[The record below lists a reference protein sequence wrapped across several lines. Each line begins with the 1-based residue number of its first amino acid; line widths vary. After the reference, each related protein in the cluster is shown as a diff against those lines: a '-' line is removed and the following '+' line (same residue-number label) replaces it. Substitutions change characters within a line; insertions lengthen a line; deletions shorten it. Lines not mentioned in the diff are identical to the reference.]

1 MNRDGGSLPKVVAL
15 MPAWNAESFIV
26 PVLES
31 LAAQT
36 YPNLEVL
43 ISDDASTDRT
53 AAICEKFKAR
63 HANFRLIR
71 QPRNLG
77 WIGNVNALLR
87 KAEGEYFFFA
97 FHDDLLKP
105 RYVERLVD
113 ALERNPKAVLA
124 FSDMIRRVV
133 AAHPVA
139 ENIAATDLAPENI
152 KMYLDLEG
160 VADRLERGIR
170 VARKWGKPPS
180 YVVMLANRGLFRA
193 RAAREV
199 GGLRRH
205 FAGEFGADWPWLLH
219 LALLGEFVRVPEA
232 LIEKCYSPT
241 SLSAS
246 WKFSLWQ
253 RLGAL
258 ISCMTETRRAKL
270 PIAEEL
276 MIQRMLVEYALK
288 RQWWAIHK
296 GALTGIRSRLWRL
309 AAGD

>member
-1 MNRDGGSLPKVVAL
+1 MKRGCSLPKVVAL
-15 MPAWNAESFIV
+15 MPAWNADRFIV

-36 YPNLEVL
+36 YPNLQIL

-53 AAICEKFKAR
+53 ATICEEFEAR
-63 HANFRLIR
+63 HANFRLIH

-77 WIGNVNALLR
+77 WIRNVNALLS

-97 FHDDLLKP
+97 FHDDLLRP
-105 RYVERLVD
+105 SYVERLVD
-113 ALERNPKAVLA
+113 ALDSNPRAVLA

-133 AAHPVA
+133 AAGPG
-139 ENIAATDLAPENI
+139 PEDI
-152 KMYLDLEG
+152 KVYLDLEG
-160 VADRLERGIR
+160 VTDRLERGIR
-170 VARKWGKPPS
+170 VARKWGKSPS

-193 RAAREV
+193 SAARQV

-205 FAGEFGADWPWLLH
+205 IAGEFGADWPWLLH
-219 LALLGEFVRVPEA
+219 LSLLGEFVRVPEA
-232 LIEKCYSPT
+232 LVEKCYRPT

-246 WKFSLWQ
+246 WKYSFWQ

-258 ISCMTETRRAKL
+258 TACMTEIRRAKL

-276 MIQRMLVEYALK
+276 VIQRKLVECALK

-296 GALTGIRSRLWRL
+296 WALGNTRSRLWPL
-309 AAGD
+309 GTKH

>member
-1 MNRDGGSLPKVVAL
+1 MNRGDSLPKVVAL
-15 MPAWNAESFIV
+15 MPAWNAENFIV

-36 YPNLEVL
+36 YPNVQVL
-43 ISDDASTDRT
+43 ISDDASADRT
-53 AAICEKFKAR
+53 AELCEDFEAR
-63 HANFRLIR
+63 HGNFRLIR

-87 KAEGEYFFFA
+87 EADGEYLFFA

-105 RYVERLVD
+105 RYVECLVD

-133 AAHPVA
+133 AAVSESFLVA
-139 ENIAATDLAPENI
+139 DPAPEDI
-152 KMYLDLEG
+152 KVYLDLEG
-160 VADRLERGIR
+160 VANRRERGIR

-180 YVVMLANRGLFRA
+180 YIVMLANRGLFRA
-193 RAAREV
+193 TAARKV

-232 LIEKCYSPT
+232 LIEKCYRPT
-241 SLSAS
+241 TLSAT

-258 ISCMTETRRAKL
+258 IACMRETRRARL

-276 MIQRMLVEYALK
+276 TVQRTLVEYALK
-288 RQWWAIHK
+288 RQWWAFRK
-296 GALTGIRSRLWRL
+296 GALASIRPQPR
-309 AAGD
+309 

>member
-1 MNRDGGSLPKVVAL
+1 MKRDDGAPSKVVAL

-36 YPNLEVL
+36 YPNLEIL
-43 ISDDASTDRT
+43 ISDDASTDHT
-53 AAICEKFKAR
+53 VEICEAFKAH

-87 KAEGEYFFFA
+87 EAEGEYFFFA

-105 RYVERLVD
+105 RYVECLVA
-113 ALERNPKAVLA
+113 ALDRNPQAVLA

-133 AAHPVA
+133 PAQSAPGKSVTEHP
-139 ENIAATDLAPENI
+139 APEDVKI
-152 KMYLDLEG
+152 YLDLEG
-160 VADRLERGIR
+160 ITDRLERGIR
-170 VARKWGKPPS
+170 VARKWGKLPS

-193 RAAREV
+193 SAARQV

-219 LALLGEFVRVPEA
+219 LSLLGEFVRVPEA
-232 LIEKCYSPT
+232 LVEKCYRPT
-241 SLSAS
+241 TLSAS
-246 WKFSLWQ
+246 WKFSVWQ
-253 RLGAL
+253 RLGVL
-258 ISCMTETRRAKL
+258 FSCMRETRRARL
-270 PIAEEL
+270 PMAEEL
-276 MIQRMLVEYALK
+276 VIQRMLVEYALR
-288 RQWWAIHK
+288 RQWWAIN
-296 GALTGIRSRLWRL
+296 R
-309 AAGD
+309 AAHRH

>member
-1 MNRDGGSLPKVVAL
+1 MMWDQSSLPKVVAL
-15 MPAWNAESFIV
+15 MPAWNAESFIL

-36 YPNLEVL
+36 YPNLQIL

-53 AAICEKFKAR
+53 AEICEEFEAS

-77 WIGNVNALLR
+77 WIGNVNALLS

-97 FHDDLLKP
+97 FHDDLLRP
-105 RYVERLVD
+105 RYVERLAD
-113 ALERNPKAVLA
+113 ALDSNPRAVLA

-133 AAHPVA
+133 AADPAPDDIVA
-139 ENIAATDLAPENI
+139 ADPLPETI
-152 KMYLDLEG
+152 KVYLDLEG
-160 VADRLERGIR
+160 VTDRLERGVR
-170 VARKWGKPPS
+170 VARKWGEPPS
-180 YVVMLANRGLFRA
+180 YIVMLTNRGLFRGS
-193 RAAREV
+193 AARQV

-205 FAGEFGADWPWLLH
+205 IAGEFGADWPWLLR
-219 LALLGEFVRVPEA
+219 LSLLGEFVRVPEA
-232 LIEKCYSPT
+232 LVEKCYRHT
-241 SLSAS
+241 SRSAS

-258 ISCMTETRRAKL
+258 IACMRETRRARL

-276 MIQRMLVEYALK
+276 VLQRVLVEYALK
-288 RQWWAIHK
+288 RQWWEIRK
-296 GALTGIRSRLWRL
+296 GALRGIRSRLWRP

>member
-1 MNRDGGSLPKVVAL
+1 MSRIRNAPPRVVAL
-15 MPAWNAESFIV
+15 MPAWNAESFIL

-36 YPNLEVL
+36 YPNLQIL

-53 AAICEKFKAR
+53 AEICKEFEAC
-63 HANFRLIR
+63 HANCRLIR

-77 WIGNVNALLR
+77 WIGNVNALLS

-97 FHDDLLKP
+97 FHDDLLRP
-105 RYVERLVD
+105 SYVGRLVD
-113 ALERNPKAVLA
+113 ALDSNPRAVLA

-133 AAHPVA
+133 AAEPGS
-139 ENIAATDLAPENI
+139 ENI
-152 KMYLDLEG
+152 KVYLDLEG
-160 VADRLERGIR
+160 VTDRLERGVC
-170 VARKWGKPPS
+170 VARKWGKAPS

-193 RAAREV
+193 SAARQV

-205 FAGEFGADWPWLLH
+205 IAGEFGADWPWLLH
-219 LALLGEFVRVPEA
+219 LSLLGEFVRVPEA
-232 LIEKCYSPT
+232 LVEKCYRHT

-246 WKFSLWQ
+246 WKYSVWQ
-253 RLGAL
+253 RFGAL
-258 ISCMTETRRAKL
+258 TACMTEIRRAEL

-276 MIQRMLVEYALK
+276 IIQGKLIEYALK

-296 GALTGIRSRLWRL
+296 WALGSIRSRLWPL